1 MDMTDRVVNLLIGD
15 AQPRVRFGL
24 RVLLEQHPGWHV
36 TGEAENARALLD
48 QIHLG
53 CPDLVLLDW
62 ELPGMPAQELLAVI
76 RRACP
81 RLGVVFMSG
90 GLGGE
95 IAAAVQC
102 SRLRR
107 HGWKAF
113 ELKSKK
119 YPPGDLCDWRMK
131 LIGRGL

>member
-81 RLGVVFMSG
+81 P
-90 GLGGE
+90 
-95 IAAAVQC
+95 AW
-102 SRLRR
+102 
-107 HGWKAF
+107 GW
-113 ELKSKK
+113 SS
-119 YPPGDLCDWRMK
+119 
-131 LIGRGL
+131 